1 MNLQNIFD
9 NETFFSGYK
18 ALRDSDCNAND
29 LIEQPAMRKLLPDL
43 NGKSVLD
50 LGCGYGHNCIDFVNR
65 GADKVVGIDI
75 SEKMLS
81 VAEKESHDDK
91 IEYRNMSMTDISQ
104 LKGKALRKA
113 RKDFQMVFQDPY
125 GSLNPRLSIRST
137 LEEVL
142 VLHTALDKAGRLERM
157 KELMQMVGL
166 NPEQL
171 NRYPHEFSGGQRQR
185 IGIARALAAE
195 PKLLIADEPVSA
207 LDVSVQASIINLLQ
221 ELQEKTN
228 IGLLFIAHDLAVVE
242 HISDRILVMYLGR
255 IVESAPAGELC
266 SKPLHPYTAALLS
279 AVPSLEKRSAERIK
293 LAGDVPSP
301 LAPPSGCAFH
311 DRCAYATTECRT
323 QRPELRE
330 IAPGRFS
337 ACFCVSENGDFSCE
351 KQQ

>member
-1 MNLQNIFD
+1 MNILEVKNLKVYYPLRGSWFAKRKYLKAVD
-9 NETFFSGYK
+9 DVSFTVAAGETVGLVGESGCGKSSIAK
-18 ALRDSDCNAND
+18 ALVRLENPSGGSIHINN
-29 LIEQPAMRKLLPDL
+29 I
-43 NGKSVLD
+43 
-50 LGCGYGHNCIDFVNR
+50 
-65 GADKVVGIDI
+65 
-75 SEKMLS
+75 
-81 VAEKESHDDK
+81 
-91 IEYRNMSMTDISQ
+91 DISQ

-351 KQQ
+351 KPQ

>member
-1 MNLQNIFD
+1 MNILEVKNLKVYYPLRGSWFAKRKYLKAVD
-9 NETFFSGYK
+9 DVSFTVAAGETVGLVGESGCGKSSIAK
-18 ALRDSDCNAND
+18 ALVRLENPSGGSIHINN
-29 LIEQPAMRKLLPDL
+29 I
-43 NGKSVLD
+43 
-50 LGCGYGHNCIDFVNR
+50 
-65 GADKVVGIDI
+65 
-75 SEKMLS
+75 
-81 VAEKESHDDK
+81 
-91 IEYRNMSMTDISQ
+91 DISQ

-279 AVPSLEKRSAERIK
+279 AVPTLEKRSAERIK

-351 KQQ
+351 KPQ